1 MKWPHVD
8 GAVSSTT
15 QAGLSAVLGPIII
28 MIFPEPNEPEY
39 VVTCKLNDIISRVGN
54 ECHAPGRMKHR

>member
-1 MKWPHVD
+1 MRCPHVD

-15 QAGLSAVLGPIII
+15 QAGLSALLRPIII
-28 MIFPEPNEPEY
+28 MIFSEPTEPEY

-54 ECHAPGRMKHR
+54 ECHAPGCMKRR